1 MRAINDRTVTEDL
14 SEFLKLNLKISKKNK
29 GIKLAIIDKE
39 FSAA

>member
-1 MRAINDRTVTEDL
+1 MRAINDRKVSEDL

-29 GIKLAIIDKE
+29 NMKLAIIDKE